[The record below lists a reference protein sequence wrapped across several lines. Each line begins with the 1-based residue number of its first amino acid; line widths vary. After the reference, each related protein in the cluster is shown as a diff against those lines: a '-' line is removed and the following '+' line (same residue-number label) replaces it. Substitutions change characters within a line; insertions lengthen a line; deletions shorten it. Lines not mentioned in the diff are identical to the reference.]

1 MSLFSEEVK
10 VTFILILDI
19 SMCCT
24 VDVLSV
30 DPAPG
35 LKPPWR
41 DRSFGAAAEKPQ
53 PALSH
58 PSYSGWHHTL
68 PCNRQELSLKE
79 EQHLSGITTHQNMRN
94 ISSL

>member
-1 MSLFSEEVK
+1 MNALN
-10 VTFILILDI
+10 
-19 SMCCT
+19 
-24 VDVLSV
+24 V

-35 LKPPWR
+35 LRPPWR

-58 PSYSGWHHTL
+58 LSYSGWPHAL

-79 EQHLSGITTHQNMRN
+79 EQHLHSVTTAQ
-94 ISSL
+94 I